1 MKILQITFLF
11 LYASTLLAQEETEI
25 YLIDLQKT
33 EDSIVVKSVEN
44 ISKNIGYDSQPSFA
58 SNYELLYSGTE
69 NGQTEI
75 MLYTVGLDKKLRVNK
90 KTPGGEYSPQKFPN
104 SARIAAVRLDTTGLQ
119 RLYSY
124 DIINEQQATS
134 TELLA
139 DYKVAYYAFQDD
151 NNIVAS
157 VIINNELEL
166 IKANLITGEVKNIT
180 TNSGRS
186 IHKIPGSDSI
196 SYTAVNEDG
205 IHEIYVINIMDDN
218 ESFYVCDL
226 PIGIQDHCWYSV
238 SELLIGSGSKLY
250 SYDFFGNAKWE
261 EIADLTSYNISEI
274 NRITVSPDKSK
285 IALVAT
291 PLLTTKE

>member
-11 LYASTLLAQEETEI
+11 LYASSLLAQEETEI
-25 YLIDLQKT
+25 YLIDLQKS
-33 EDSIVVKSVEN
+33 EDSIFVKSVEN
-44 ISKNIGYDSQPSFA
+44 ISKKIGYDSQPSFV
-58 SNYELLYSGTE
+58 NNQELIYAGTT
-69 NGQTEI
+69 NNQTDIITYHIDSREK
-75 MLYTVGLDKKLRVNK
+75 TTVNK
-90 KTPGGEYSPQKFPN
+90 KTSGGEYSPQKFPN
-104 SARIAAVRLDTTGLQ
+104 SSRIAAVRLDTTGLQ

-124 DIINEQQATS
+124 DIINEQKATS

-139 DYKVAYYAFQDD
+139 DYKVAYYAFHDD
-151 NNIVAS
+151 HNIVAS

-166 IKANLITGEVKNIT
+166 IKANLETGKVENIT

-205 IHEIYVINIMDDN
+205 IHEIYIINIMEDN

-261 EIADLTSYNISEI
+261 EIADLSSYNISEI